1 MKSNGALSTPPVWSE
16 NKFTNLED
24 QRLRG
29 TASSLPHNHVSALMM
44 CVKGVKSKVNSEIFA
59 LSFDKKTQDPKL
71 ASLWNW
77 HIWSS
82 YSEGER
88 GPHWKYPCI
97 PSVGFSSQPPD
108 TSRTIRIACVS
119 QKVDSGNYEATPSF
133 HYQFTSPL
141 STAPGPP
148 CLLPSAQLPA
158 RRVYLT
164 SDSPI
169 WLNVSKGGD
178 SWASMTGQ
186 KWSPWRYI
194 ITAVNASTVLLT
206 SIWLLPAIMIDK
218 A

>member
-1 MKSNGALSTPPVWSE
+1 MWSE

-24 QRLRG
+24 QRLQG
-29 TASSLPHNHVSALMM
+29 TASSLPHKHVSALMM
-44 CVKGVKSKVNSEIFA
+44 SVKGVNQKLTLKYLLFLVTKKPEIQSWLPCEIDTSSFNTVREKEDHTENTHASQVWGSQVSLQIPPEQLKLPVSAKKWTLETMRQLPAFIVNSPVP
-59 LSFDKKTQDPKL
+59 Q
-71 ASLWNW
+71 
-77 HIWSS
+77 H
-82 YSEGER
+82 
-88 GPHWKYPCI
+88 
-97 PSVGFSSQPPD
+97 SSQP
-108 TSRTIRIACVS
+108 TVS
-119 QKVDSGNYEATPSF
+119 P
-133 HYQFTSPL
+133 PL
-141 STAPGPP
+141 STA
-148 CLLPSAQLPA
+148 PA

-169 WLNVSKGGD
+169 WLNVWKGGD